1 MHVHCGSALLRAFVL
16 DFKGLISFV
25 CLFQNEY
32 MYVMY
37 CHQGAHGRLGDRR
50 FGDSRVKLRLGLVRV
65 GLRSATQMVCRPY
78 VVQRHQQS
86 FLCCYYC

>member
-50 FGDSRVKLRLGLVRV
+50 FGDSRVKLRLGLVRL